1 MRTELCY
8 LSSSPPG
15 GCLCIDCY
23 TQRRS
28 LVSFTRRSLTSV
40 LFHRGRKRPFD
51 RSPSSLS
58 VCLAAGLEGKWNRAL
73 RRRSPPFPLSP
84 EGCSPMAVTAAHDR
98 CGTNITAANWEARA
112 WEWSLSLYHLVLA
125 DHFWITKKKKIIII
139 LQEGTAVNILKPD
152 TMVTWDCDVEHTY
165 YICWLSSNEPHE
177 PITGALVN

>member
-1 MRTELCY
+1 MGTELCY
-8 LSSSPPG
+8 LSPSPPE

-40 LFHRGRKRPFD
+40 LFHRGRKRAFV

-58 VCLAAGLEGKWNRAL
+58 VCLAAGLEGEMKSRTSPRW
-73 RRRSPPFPLSP
+73 RRLTTGAAQTSRRLTGRRGLGNEVCPFITLCSRFTFESP
-84 EGCSPMAVTAAHDR
+84 
-98 CGTNITAANWEARA
+98 
-112 WEWSLSLYHLVLA
+112 
-125 DHFWITKKKKIIII
+125 KKKIIIII
-139 LQEGTAVNILKPD
+139 LQEGTAVNILKSD